1 MNEIFYLPHTSVL
14 VTAPL
19 CSYKQHILSP
29 AEVRKVSNAS
39 GELKVRSLYL
49 IYSGRGGLKFMKYFK
64 GSGASYK
71 IFGISRLQ
79 TVTTSLIT
87 QTHFY

>member
-1 MNEIFYLPHTSVL
+1 MNEILYVSYISVL
-14 VTAPL
+14 VTTPK
-19 CSYKQHILSP
+19 CSNKQHILSP
-29 AEVRKVSNAS
+29 AEVRKVSYSS
-39 GELKVRSLYL
+39 GELYVRSLYL
-49 IYSGRGGLKFMKYFK
+49 IYLGTGGVKFMKYFK

-79 TVTTSLIT
+79 FVTTSLIR